1 MRLDKNFTEGA
12 IFLPLMGFAAP
23 VLGAML
29 LQTLYG
35 AVDLMIVG
43 QFCAAS
49 EIAAVS
55 IASAMMMAL
64 TIIILGLSLGTT
76 VLLGQKYGEGRFVE
90 MGGIVGG
97 SVALFAQIGA
107 FLTVAMQFAAPCAA
121 RIMRVPAESFSSA
134 VAYVRICSGGALFI
148 VAYNVL
154 GSVFRGLGDSRTPLV
169 TVAIAC
175 GLNIVGDLLFVAVF
189 RLGARGAAIA
199 TVLAQA
205 ASVVLSLLI
214 VRKNGLPFEFGVKD
228 ISLRSR
234 SIKRV
239 LRIGFPV
246 AFQDVL
252 VQASFL
258 CIGAIVNSLGVVPAA
273 GVGIAERVCGFV
285 MLVPSAYGQAMAT
298 FAAQNF
304 GAGKPD
310 RAARGLAC
318 AILSSLAVGLF
329 MGWATFFHGDAV
341 TSLFVSDEPE
351 VALASWEYLKAYSID
366 CLLTSFLFCMV
377 GYFNGLG
384 RTSFVMW
391 QGIIG
396 AFCVRIPVSWIMSR
410 MEPVSIFRIGLATP
424 CSSIVQVSLCLLVF
438 FGLTRRRSRA

>member
-97 SVALFAQIGA
+97 SVALFALIGA
-107 FLTVAMQFAAPCAA
+107 FLTVAMQFAAPSAA

-214 VRKNGLPFEFGVKD
+214 VRKNGLPFDFGVKD

-410 MEPVSIFRIGLATP
+410 LEPVSIFRIGLATP
-424 CSSIVQVSLCLLVF
+424 CSSIVQVSLCLFVF
-438 FGLTRRRSRA
+438 FGLLRRRSRA

>member
-76 VLLGQKYGEGRFVE
+76 VLLGQKYGEGRLEE

-97 SVALFAQIGA
+97 SVALFALIGA
-107 FLTVAMQFAAPCAA
+107 FLMVVMQFAAPCAA

-205 ASVVLSLLI
+205 ASVALSLLI
-214 VRKNGLPFEFGVKD
+214 VKKNGLPFDFGVKD

-410 MEPVSIFRIGLATP
+410 LEPVSIFRIGLATP
-424 CSSIVQVSLCLLVF
+424 CSSIVQVSLCLFVF

>member
-97 SVALFAQIGA
+97 SVALFALIGA

-214 VRKNGLPFEFGVKD
+214 VRKNGLPFDFRIKD

-410 MEPVSIFRIGLATP
+410 LEPVSIFRIGLATP

-438 FGLTRRRSRA
+438 FGLARKRSRA